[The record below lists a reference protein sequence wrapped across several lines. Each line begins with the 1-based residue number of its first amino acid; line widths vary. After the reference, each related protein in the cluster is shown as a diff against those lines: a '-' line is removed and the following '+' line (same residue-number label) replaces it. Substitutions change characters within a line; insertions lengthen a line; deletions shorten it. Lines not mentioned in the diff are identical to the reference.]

1 MSIKGTSSD
10 RSRLESNSKQSHSQS
25 KMKALAASMVISMA
39 MELMVSSQR
48 EDKMQG
54 NLLEETGT
62 MSSKKVDINRPRTGV
77 TATCMNLKISL

>member
-1 MSIKGTSSD
+1 MSIRGTSSD
-10 RSRLESNSKQSHSQS
+10 RSRLESNSRQFHSQS

-48 EDKMQG
+48 ETQG

-62 MSSKKVDINRPRTGV
+62 MSSKKVVINHPRPGV
-77 TATCMNLKISL
+77 TTTCTNLKISQ